1 MTVTTIAV
9 PRPLVLKDV
18 LLTLEDNGYQN
29 HVSAVTFTPSAST
42 VTWQGLSPEATMTDV
57 TQATWVCALE
67 LVQDWD
73 QPTSLCRYLYD
84 NEGEHVAATFQP
96 KNGVGPSFSAT
107 VIITPGAIGGAVNA
121 VAVQSVTLGCEGKP
135 QLLPAAGA

>member
-1 MTVTTIAV
+1 MSTIAP

-18 LLTLEDNGYQN
+18 LLTLGDDDYQS
-29 HVSAVTFTPSAST
+29 HVSGVTFTPTAST
-42 VTWQGLSPEATMTDV
+42 VTWQGLSPEASMTDV

-73 QPTSLCRYLYD
+73 QADSLCRYLYE

-96 KNGVGPSFSAT
+96 KNGAGPSFAAT
-107 VIITPGAIGGAVNA
+107 VIVTPGAIGGAVNA

-135 QLLPAAGA
+135 QLLPAAPA